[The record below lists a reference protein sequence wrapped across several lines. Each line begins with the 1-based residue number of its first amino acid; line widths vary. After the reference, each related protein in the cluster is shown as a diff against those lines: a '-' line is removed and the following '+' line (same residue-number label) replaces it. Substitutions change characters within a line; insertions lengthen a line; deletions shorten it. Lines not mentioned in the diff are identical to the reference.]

1 MKTIGLVRLNLVCLG
16 EAAVQLKLKLEDL
29 PQARQGSCALLAVCF
44 FCLPAYA
51 QYRIW
56 VMSFELQLNWECCSV
71 DILLLCCLKSSIS
84 GNKATGCLRCG
95 TNL

>member
-44 FCLPAYA
+44 MCLNTALH
-51 QYRIW
+51 
-56 VMSFELQLNWECCSV
+56 MHDTEF
-71 DILLLCCLKSSIS
+71 
-84 GNKATGCLRCG
+84 G
-95 TNL
+95 